1 MKKFNEFTTEELA
14 NLTDDEIE
22 QYEKLICAENGI
34 KMLDR
39 PVEPVSDVDE
49 TKNLEIFRVNGF
61 GGYLHFTD
69 MDEAKTVMNCLKN
82 LNTIGTTRYFA
93 DRKYFEVGTEKDYN
107 NRPVDIS
114 ISSEMVYT
122 KDKAIEIENAL
133 KGYKEAK
140 KQYDA
145 DLKEY
150 NEAYEA
156 KKEAI
161 KEFEELYEKACHIM
175 HYRQTLTRIFYRDYL
190 PIAEGNEQIAMDF
203 LKKAYTVN
211 EDDEAYI
218 KSHKVQTNGSTE

>member
-93 DRKYFEVGTEKDYN
+93 DRKYFEVGPEKDYN
-107 NRPVDIS
+107 NKPTDIS

-122 KDKAIEIENAL
+122 KDKAVEIETAL
-133 KGYKEAK
+133 KDYKEAK
-140 KQYDA
+140 KKYDT

-161 KEFEELYEKACHIM
+161 KEFEELYEEACSIM

-218 KSHKVQTNGSTE
+218 KSHKPEENK

>member
-1 MKKFNEFTTEELA
+1 MKYYKELTTEEMA
-14 NLTDDEIE
+14 NLTDEQIE
-22 QYEKLICAENGI
+22 QYEKLICAQEGI

-39 PVEPVSDVDE
+39 PVEPISNVDE
-49 TKNLEIFRVNGF
+49 TKNLEIFKVNGF
-61 GGYLHFTD
+61 GGYLCFTD
-69 MDEAKTVMNCLKN
+69 MDEAKIVMNCLKS
-82 LNTIGTTRYFA
+82 LNTIGTTKYFA
-93 DRKYFEVGTEKDYN
+93 DRKYFEVGPEKDYSN
-107 NRPVDIS
+107 KPVDIS

-122 KDKAIEIENAL
+122 KDKAVEIETAL

-140 KQYDA
+140 KKYDT

-156 KKEAI
+156 KEEVI
-161 KEFEELYEKACHIM
+161 KEFKELYEEACQIM

-211 EDDEAYI
+211 ESDEAYV

>member
-1 MKKFNEFTTEELA
+1 MKNYKELTTEEMA
-14 NLTDDEIE
+14 NLTDEQIE
-22 QYEKLICAENGI
+22 QYEKLICAQEGI

-39 PVEPVSDVDE
+39 PVEPISNADE
-49 TKNLEIFRVNGF
+49 TKNLEIFKVNGF
-61 GGYLHFTD
+61 GGYLYFTD
-69 MDEAKTVMNCLKN
+69 MDEAKTVINCLKS
-82 LNTIGTTRYFA
+82 LNTIGTTKYFA
-93 DRKYFEVGTEKDYN
+93 DRKYFEVGPEKDYN
-107 NRPVDIS
+107 NKPVDIS

-122 KDKAIEIENAL
+122 KDKAVEIETTL

-140 KQYDA
+140 KKYDT

-156 KKEAI
+156 KEVAI
-161 KEFEELYEKACHIM
+161 KEFRELYEEACHIM

-211 EDDEAYI
+211 EDDEAYV

>member
-1 MKKFNEFTTEELA
+1 MKKFNELTTEEMA
-14 NLTDDEIE
+14 NLTDEQIE

-34 KMLDR
+34 KMLER
-39 PVEPVSDVDE
+39 PVEPTSNVDE
-49 TKNLEIFRVNGF
+49 TKNLEIFKVNGF

-69 MDEAKTVMNCLKN
+69 MDEANTVMNCLKG
-82 LNTIGTTRYFA
+82 LNTIGTTKYFA
-93 DRKYFEVGTEKDYN
+93 DRKYFEVGPEKDYN
-107 NRPVDIS
+107 NKPVDIS

-122 KDKAIEIENAL
+122 KEKAIEIETAL

-140 KQYDA
+140 KKYDA

-150 NEAYEA
+150 NEAYTA
-156 KKEAI
+156 KEEAI
-161 KEFEELYEKACHIM
+161 KEFRDLYEEACHIT

-211 EDDEAYI
+211 EGDETYV
-218 KSHKVQTNGSTE
+218 KSHKPEENK